1 MNINNNLNFYNN
13 KINKNFNNDLI
24 NKLKEIKIKDE
35 IYKNNEDVNIDLLKN
50 ISSNIDIKEQK
61 LNKIYQEYYN
71 NKNFSINT
79 LKEKAYK
86 DIKIIMK

>member
-1 MNINNNLNFYNN
+1 MNINNNLNFYIN

-61 LNKIYQEYYN
+61 LNKIYQEY
-71 NKNFSINT
+71 NKNKNNSIS
-79 LKEKAYK
+79 A
-86 DIKIIMK
+86 